1 MFVSFV
7 EGILLG
13 VGAAVPLGPIN
24 ILIMNTALRNYPSA
38 VAIGFGALSADV
50 LYLSLIL
57 LGVATILDHAVI
69 LGVLGLLGSLFLY
82 YLAYLIFKG
91 RHKTLE
97 ITEQDLNSKTLI
109 KYYIQ
114 GFILTFINPY
124 TVAFWLSIAA
134 YTANKEMDTI
144 FTIVGM
150 LTAIF
155 LWITVMPYA
164 VHLSKHRISQKVSY
178 NLSLFS
184 SLLLFGFGSS
194 LLINMFLK

>member
-1 MFVSFV
+1 MLVSFI
-7 EGILLG
+7 EGVLLG

-24 ILIMNTALRNYPSA
+24 ILIMNTALRNYASA

-57 LGVATILDHAVI
+57 LGVASILDHPVI
-69 LGVLGLLGSLFLY
+69 LRTLGLLGSLFLF
-82 YLAYLIFKG
+82 YLTYLVFQG
-91 RHKTLE
+91 RHKTLD
-97 ITEQDLNSKTLI
+97 TSVQVHNSKTFL

-134 YTANKEMDTI
+134 YTANKELDTT
-144 FTIVGM
+144 FTIVG
-150 LTAIF
+150 LLCAIL

-164 VHLSKHRISQKVSY
+164 VHLSKHKISQKVSY
-178 NLSLFS
+178 ALSLFS
-184 SLLLFGFGSS
+184 SLLLFFFAFS
-194 LLINMFLK
+194 LLINMLLK